1 MPISSED
8 YNTANE
14 PINTRSLLHRTSA
27 FFNQQRTKSNFK
39 LFYLLEILLRSLDT
53 GPQIFLL
60 LGLLKG
66 KKHDANYHIHV
77 MMPNL
82 KEFCQ
87 MVPWTHENWNK
98 QLWNIYF
105 HGLKRI
111 YQVGKVKPR
120 VKALVTLKFG
130 PILFVIVRFS

>member
-1 MPISSED
+1 MRTRDGHRFLNEWNGSWIKVLFRKKTNERNFFFKNSNVPISSED

-87 MVPWTHENWNK
+87 MVPWTH
-98 QLWNIYF
+98 
-105 HGLKRI
+105 
-111 YQVGKVKPR
+111 
-120 VKALVTLKFG
+120 
-130 PILFVIVRFS
+130 

>member
-1 MPISSED
+1 MKWFVDKGVVQKKKNKRNFFFKNSNVPISSED

-87 MVPWTHENWNK
+87 MVP
-98 QLWNIYF
+98 
-105 HGLKRI
+105 
-111 YQVGKVKPR
+111 
-120 VKALVTLKFG
+120 
-130 PILFVIVRFS
+130 